1 MSNKPPVARVVGPPL
16 RPVLIIDSSRVE
28 TDPDGTLRVALT
40 WSDLAWL
47 ARSVNERMAR
57 IVMPMG

>member
-1 MSNKPPVARVVGPPL
+1 MSSKPPAARVIGPPL
-16 RPVLIIDSSRVE
+16 RPVLVIDPGRAE
-28 TDPDGTLRVALT
+28 CDADGTLRVALT